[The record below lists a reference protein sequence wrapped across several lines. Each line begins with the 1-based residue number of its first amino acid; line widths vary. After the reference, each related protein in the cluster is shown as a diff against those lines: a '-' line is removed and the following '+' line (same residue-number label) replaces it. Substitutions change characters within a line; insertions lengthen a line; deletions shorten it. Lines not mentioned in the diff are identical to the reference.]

1 MTLLPKPQPC
11 LTVQLLNLTTP
22 TTRSLASPL
31 YPHALRPRSGLFA
44 PSKSQSPCHLAADGS
59 DEDSDQEGYQ
69 DSDKEWFLA
78 DSVRVL

>member
-1 MTLLPKPQPC
+1 MPHGATSQPHNNNNTQSCFPALPA
-11 LTVQLLNLTTP
+11 
-22 TTRSLASPL
+22 RSQTSLR
-31 YPHALRPRSGLFA
+31 ALRSIQITVTCL
-44 PSKSQSPCHLAADGS
+44 LAADGS